1 MAAKPSDSSRNQAG
15 LEVITRALPF
25 ETIPD
30 EPLRAHFARW
40 LIDSLTDKAPPRPI
54 PVPEPE
60 KIPPAPMPDSGSPAP
75 VPPPR
80 ADARLPAST
89 PETTTHPTVRT
100 SGVDTYTPASTA
112 AAATRLPESAA
123 LSEIPS
129 EAALPDDPL
138 GADPLLLEWQG
149 PPAPPRPQFVRQ
161 RDGKVWVTKPI
172 LRSRGWT
179 DAAVR
184 DFLPEPEGLKPN
196 PRFAVIGSPMPVWRP
211 ATVAAAEASPEWQGW
226 LERSL
231 RRRRTTLEAL
241 AESEDDEFRARL
253 DAARMAIESERG
265 GIREPAAGS

>member
-40 LIDSLTDKAPPRPI
+40 LIESLSNTARPGPLPVPESEQIPPRP
-54 PVPEPE
+54 
-60 KIPPAPMPDSGSPAP
+60 M
-75 VPPPR
+75 
-80 ADARLPAST
+80 
-89 PETTTHPTVRT
+89 
-100 SGVDTYTPASTA
+100 
-112 AAATRLPESAA
+112 PESAA
-123 LSEIPS
+123 PP
-129 EAALPDDPL
+129 EAAPDADPPDDPVR
-138 GADPLLLEWQG
+138 ADPLPLEWQG

-161 RDGKVWVTKPI
+161 RDGTVWVTKPI

-196 PRFAVIGSPMPVWRP
+196 PRYAATGSPMPVWRP
-211 ATVAAAEASPEWQGW
+211 VTVAAAEAEQDWQAW

-231 RRRRTTLEAL
+231 RRRKTTLEAL
-241 AESEDDEFRARL
+241 AETEDDEFRMRL
-253 DAARMAIESERG
+253 DAARLAIES
-265 GIREPAAGS
+265 A